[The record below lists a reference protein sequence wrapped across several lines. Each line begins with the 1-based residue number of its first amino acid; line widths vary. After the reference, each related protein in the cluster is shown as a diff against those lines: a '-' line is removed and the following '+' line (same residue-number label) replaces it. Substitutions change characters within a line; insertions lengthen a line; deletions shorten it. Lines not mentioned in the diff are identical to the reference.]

1 MNNEILKALVV
12 KLVQM
17 NQDRID
23 EDVLNEYDKLK

>member
-23 EDVLNEYDKLK
+23 EDVLNEY

>member
-23 EDVLNEYDKLK
+23 EDVMNTIS

>member
-12 KLVQM
+12 KLVRM